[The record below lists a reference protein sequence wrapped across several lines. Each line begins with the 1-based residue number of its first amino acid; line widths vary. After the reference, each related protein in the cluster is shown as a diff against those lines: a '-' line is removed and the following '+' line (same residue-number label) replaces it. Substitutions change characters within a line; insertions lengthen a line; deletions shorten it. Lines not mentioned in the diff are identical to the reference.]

1 VPFEVRKWNI
11 NSVIISLIMDWI
23 KTKDRLPEP
32 HKEGYWFHGV
42 IAFYE
47 MPDGSKHTELVQW
60 CKNNLFV
67 FHGMNITAYV
77 THWMEAPKP
86 PKE

>member
-1 VPFEVRKWNI
+1 
-11 NSVIISLIMDWI
+11 MDWI

-47 MPDGSKHTELVQW
+47 MPDGSKHTEW
-60 CKNNLFV
+60 CFV
-67 FHGMNITAYV
+67 
-77 THWMEAPKP
+77 
-86 PKE
+86 